1 MPNDD
6 SRSSSDSPFPRFERV
21 MKALV
26 QVPKKEVER
35 KAAQI
40 SDKRA
45 KRKQPKRTAE
55 PKGFAYAIR

>member
-21 MKALV
+21 MKALI

-35 KAAQI
+35 TARKQH
-40 SDKRA
+40 A
-45 KRKQPKRTAE
+45 KRRARKTRSA
-55 PKGFAYAIR
+55 

>member
-21 MKALV
+21 MKALI

-35 KAAQI
+35 KAAQVRR
-40 SDKRA
+40 KRSG
-45 KRKQPKRTAE
+45 RKRTAS
-55 PKGFAYAIR
+55 

>member
-26 QVPKKEVER
+26 QVPKKEVEQ
-35 KAAQI
+35 KAARERR
-40 SDKRA
+40 KR
-45 KRKQPKRTAE
+45 RTRVSRPSRGTLHE
-55 PKGFAYAIR
+55 